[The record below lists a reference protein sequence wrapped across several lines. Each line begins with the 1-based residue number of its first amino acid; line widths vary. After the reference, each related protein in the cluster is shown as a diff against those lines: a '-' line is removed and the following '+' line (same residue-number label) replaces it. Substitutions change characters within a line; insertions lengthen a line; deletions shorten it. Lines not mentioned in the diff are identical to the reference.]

1 MSELHL
7 AYPEQDV
14 ILRTGATRRRNYAD
28 LPFPARMDDVQADLL
43 EERASE
49 ALQLVRRVVRVRPS
63 RLNGRGAEGLPG

>member
-49 ALQLVRRVVRVRPS
+49 AL
-63 RLNGRGAEGLPG
+63 